1 MQTDK
6 TVISCKWYDCL
17 SNIPRESSEN
27 KTNKRLSRVA
37 SDNLLK
43 NISHMPEIPVIKY
56 CENNIEFY
64 LAIKYIKNLGR
75 EYNKVSL

>member
-1 MQTDK
+1 MNIFQTFQENHLK
-6 TVISCKWYDCL
+6 TI
-17 SNIPRESSEN
+17 
-27 KTNKRLSRVA
+27 KTNKRLSRVP

-43 NISHMPEIPVIKY
+43 NIFHMPEIPVIKY

-64 LAIKYIKNLGR
+64 LAIKYIRNLGR